1 MQPSP
6 LGHLAGPKPSAWMTA
21 TLRAA
26 HQLFDQPLILRDAVS
41 LRILGSK
48 REAALHADEER
59 QRHPLAVAMRAT
71 LVVRARMA
79 EDSWQAS
86 HRQGVNQYV
95 ILGAGLDTYAY
106 RADCLPTAQL
116 YEVDLP
122 AMQQWKRDCL
132 RAADIAEPASLHYV
146 ATDLE
151 HSSLS
156 DDLQQAG
163 LDDDAPTCFSWL
175 GVTMY
180 LRPDAVMRTLQD
192 IAAYPQGTSIVF
204 DYCVHADQLTESER
218 MGLQVVTTALATQGE
233 HLLSAFAPQQL
244 EHMLRHYG
252 FSQVEHFGA
261 QELTDRYLADRTD
274 GLRLSGI
281 FRMIR
286 ATV

>member
-26 HQLFDQPLILRDAVS
+26 HQLYDQPLILRDAIA
-41 LRILGSK
+41 LRILGGE
-48 REAALHADEER
+48 RETQLRADEER

-71 LVVRARMA
+71 LVVRARLA
-79 EDSWQAS
+79 EDSWQAA

-106 RADCLPTAQL
+106 RADCTPSARL

-122 AMQQWKRDCL
+122 AMQQWKRACL
-132 RAADIAEPASLHYV
+132 RAADIAEPAALTYV
-146 ATDLE
+146 TTDFE
-151 HSSLS
+151 QSSLS
-156 DDLQQAG
+156 ADLLLAG
-163 LDDDAPTCFSWL
+163 LADDAPSCFSWL

-180 LRPDAVMRTLQD
+180 LQPDSVMRTLQD
-192 IAAYPQGTSIVF
+192 IAACPPGSSIVF
-204 DYCVHADQLTESER
+204 DYCVHDSQLTETER
-218 MGLQVVTTALATQGE
+218 MGLRVVTSALAAQGE
-233 HLLSAFAPQQL
+233 HLVSAFDPQAL
-244 EHMLRHYG
+244 EHMLRQYG
-252 FSQVEHFGA
+252 YSQVEHFGA
-261 QELTDRYLADRTD
+261 QELSDRYLSERTD